1 MRFLRL
7 SWGIILLS
15 SLLLLILHPDMRWLV
30 AMQLRLL
37 YSSKDAYVILKHYLS
52 GRSPEP
58 AWFRERLDE
67 VVQQHAQNYTIQLA
81 WLVEKSR
88 PTEVQLRPLLARFGN
103 RPALLAHILRYDA
116 LARVRIRRP
125 EEWAFTQPS
134 QPVPG
139 GYPTFPEPEHFASYD
154 QIAAEGERL
163 DPDNAYFSIMRA
175 AGLFAV
181 KRDDEAIAAL
191 VRASRKARWDDYAHE
206 EAEAR
211 LLLWTTAFGRQPA
224 ISRYLN
230 ADVVLEG
237 HFATVRA
244 VARMVRYLA
253 AQRERSGDQHGAAQL
268 RMVVLRCARLMRVH
282 SRSSIGAVVA
292 SAVVGTVISSPDV
305 PRRQNETPEQYTKR
319 TREHFLNVL
328 RQLGRKEDAVWAQ
341 REFAAIDTAS
351 RILIE
356 GFAPQ
361 RLLAMPL
368 RLVRAWTINLLILA
382 LGLGTLVLWGVAALA
397 TRPRLYTSIIP
408 YFLVLWALAVIGTA
422 AILSPWADFPAQT
435 TAILKFLWEASG
447 DQPSF
452 IAVPPIVLR
461 VATAVITVFLLLMI
475 VIAIMVIE
483 LLRGR
488 EPKAALL
495 HGLRA
500 SGGTVAGLLVLLYL
514 VSVRWTLYLET
525 TWAQELVEMRQQPG
539 RYCAKQLG
547 ESWPP

>member
-1 MRFLRL
+1 M
-7 SWGIILLS
+7 
-15 SLLLLILHPDMRWLV
+15 
-30 AMQLRLL
+30 
-37 YSSKDAYVILKHYLS
+37 
-52 GRSPEP
+52 
-58 AWFRERLDE
+58 
-67 VVQQHAQNYTIQLA
+67 
-81 WLVEKSR
+81 
-88 PTEVQLRPLLARFGN
+88 
-103 RPALLAHILRYDA
+103 
-116 LARVRIRRP
+116 
-125 EEWAFTQPS
+125 
-134 QPVPG
+134 
-139 GYPTFPEPEHFASYD
+139 
-154 QIAAEGERL
+154 
-163 DPDNAYFSIMRA
+163 
-175 AGLFAV
+175 
-181 KRDDEAIAAL
+181 
-191 VRASRKARWDDYAHE
+191 
-206 EAEAR
+206 
-211 LLLWTTAFGRQPA
+211 
-224 ISRYLN
+224 
-230 ADVVLEG
+230 
-237 HFATVRA
+237 
-244 VARMVRYLA
+244 
-253 AQRERSGDQHGAAQL
+253 
-268 RMVVLRCARLMRVH
+268 LRCARLMRVH

-397 TRPRLYTSIIP
+397 TRPRLYTSVIP